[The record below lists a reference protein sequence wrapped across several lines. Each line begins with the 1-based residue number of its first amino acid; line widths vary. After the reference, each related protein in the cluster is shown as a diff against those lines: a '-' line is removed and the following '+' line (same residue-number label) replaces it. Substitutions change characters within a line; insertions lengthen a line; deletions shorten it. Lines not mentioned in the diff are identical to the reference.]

1 MIENYLDFVKAERKR
16 LLKAS
21 KADFREVKRF
31 TCEWLQGYYRGKAT
45 GELCASWRWKQFQK
59 DIEAQEA
66 KGYCLTWQPTIAKS
80 LQDQFE
86 EVERRNVQSKK
97 G

>member
-1 MIENYLDFVKAERKR
+1 MIDNYLDFARAERKR

-21 KADFREVKRF
+21 RSDYHKSKGFV
-31 TCEWLQGYYRGKAT
+31 CEWLIGYYKGKSIV
-45 GELCASWRWKQFQK
+45 ELCASWRLKQFQK

-86 EVERRNVQSKK
+86 EVERRNVQS
-97 G
+97 